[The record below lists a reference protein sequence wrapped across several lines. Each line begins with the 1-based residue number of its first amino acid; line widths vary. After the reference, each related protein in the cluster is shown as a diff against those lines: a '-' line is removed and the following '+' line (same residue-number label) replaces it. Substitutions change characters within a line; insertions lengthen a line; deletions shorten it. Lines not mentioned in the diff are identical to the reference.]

1 MKNLRKMVMLILTLA
16 MLTTGVQV
24 SVLADQT
31 TDLQS
36 MKVYAVNAA
45 GKKTKAE
52 LNFSS
57 TTYTYDITVM
67 SDTESIEIVASPA
80 TSGSTWAI
88 EKDGI
93 NTKMDFGKN
102 YTAVV
107 VTSST
112 GAKNKYEIN
121 TTKLTEAEQ
130 ATYKAGSSTDETTAK
145 DSSSTSS
152 KKSKKASK
160 SDITVGKGEYK
171 IVEDFKDD
179 LIPEGFSKTKAE
191 YDGKQYEAIKGDKK
205 DITAFYLKKGS
216 TKGFYIYDYETKK
229 FSSLRNI
236 KIASRMYTVVNPS
249 EKASCL
255 KKYTKKQITVIDQE
269 VNAWVLN
276 EEEGLYLLYAMNWNG
291 DTNLYCYDDN
301 EKCFQRY
308 IAEDDVNTQIEAANK
323 AYNNVKNKYNTLA
336 SKYNMLLKIAC
347 GLVIVIII
355 LIFVIINI
363 KLNRKEKRLAKQ
375 KKYDDKNNGNGKD
388 KKDAED
394 STESNEIEPMEEQVK
409 EIEEPEYVLIPETVE
424 EPEVLDEVV
433 EDFPEA
439 DDVEIPQVEEAT
451 DLNQDVVLDL
461 DDIEDAA
468 ETTEDEIEKESEK
481 AQLEAEEDMKET
493 LKDMLPDDDEDD
505 EDFEFIDL
513 D

>member
-93 NTKMDFGKN
+93 NKN

-130 ATYKAGSSTDETTAK
+130 ATYKAGNSTDKTTAK

-191 YDGKQYEAIKGDKK
+191 YDGKQYEAIKGDKI
-205 DITAFYLKKGS
+205 DLTAFYLKKGS
-216 TKGFYIYDYETKK
+216 TKGF
-229 FSSLRNI
+229 
-236 KIASRMYTVVNPS
+236 
-249 EKASCL
+249 
-255 KKYTKKQITVIDQE
+255 
-269 VNAWVLN
+269 
-276 EEEGLYLLYAMNWNG
+276 
-291 DTNLYCYDDN
+291 
-301 EKCFQRY
+301 
-308 IAEDDVNTQIEAANK
+308 
-323 AYNNVKNKYNTLA
+323 
-336 SKYNMLLKIAC
+336 
-347 GLVIVIII
+347 
-355 LIFVIINI
+355 
-363 KLNRKEKRLAKQ
+363 
-375 KKYDDKNNGNGKD
+375 
-388 KKDAED
+388 
-394 STESNEIEPMEEQVK
+394 
-409 EIEEPEYVLIPETVE
+409 
-424 EPEVLDEVV
+424 
-433 EDFPEA
+433 
-439 DDVEIPQVEEAT
+439 
-451 DLNQDVVLDL
+451 
-461 DDIEDAA
+461 
-468 ETTEDEIEKESEK
+468 
-481 AQLEAEEDMKET
+481 
-493 LKDMLPDDDEDD
+493 
-505 EDFEFIDL
+505 
-513 D
+513 